1 MALGFFRRRQK
12 MVLVFM
18 VLLMVTFLI
27 PSLFQHFGGGQDR
40 DTVIGYINDEKITTR
55 MQQAAEIDLNLLR
68 RSLGMGMGRR
78 IGEGAFVAFLQ
89 INRNQNAGL
98 AWMLLLRE
106 ARQMGITIR
115 ESEVE
120 SFLVESGLTGEA
132 YRRELAD
139 LRDTG
144 YTEKHL
150 RQAVANYLMVMT
162 AFQTAEMNTMPSLP
176 ELRHNFGDLW
186 ERIALAM
193 VALPAKDFITDVPE
207 PSEDAV
213 AAQFEQYKHLVAGD
227 PDNKTEFGFGYRLP
241 DRLDVAWLFIDEGP
255 VAGAVEPLEKKMMD
269 YWEEHKGELKNRIPI
284 PTTSTAPV
292 DTQPTDTQPDEPVEE
307 KFREVV
313 IESFSQAKAQIRP
326 LFMPEAVDGG
336 MSSIV
341 LLARGTIQR
350 LSDADDPYSA
360 AARAMIHPA
369 DALLNR
375 KVVSLPFAEAPLET
389 VIEELEELAK
399 VKIVYPFGK
408 HEKFTLDEKVLVI
421 IKPWGDI
428 TLGEALDRIGEQAK
442 CPPIKWVTCDGM
454 DGVIFA
460 SEPVNL
466 VPVSAGRT
474 GMVGFEEVYRH
485 ELLGQAGLKSEAGPG
500 GQSLLSIAATA
511 EVFQPAGQK
520 HVPLIKPGGDFDHT
534 MYVSGPRKGRL
545 LWRLVN
551 AEAANAPQHLDQE
564 IRKQVIGD
572 LKTVAGFNKALA
584 VAEDMKVELE
594 KPDGDLKKLA
604 DANAKKL
611 DFNETEPFSRKT
623 LDIRS
628 GQISFSS
635 IPDIGQDKQFIESAF
650 TLVPPDP
657 NEPGAEKPAMVI
669 PLRRQGKV
677 MLVQRIGYEP
687 ATEANFA
694 ELVAGMTIVEMPRQD
709 ETGKISMGY
718 GIKNVTMDEV
728 LMRRRWEQ
736 TVIVWFSGQSVIKRV
751 NYRAE
756 HPSD

>member
-27 PSLFQHFGGGQDR
+27 PSLFQRLGSGQGR
-40 DTVIGYINDEKITTR
+40 DTVIGYINDEKITIH

-78 IGEGAFVAFLQ
+78 TGEGTFVAFLQ

-98 AWMLLLRE
+98 VWMLLLRE
-106 ARQMGITIR
+106 ARQMGITVK
-115 ESEVE
+115 EDQVE

-150 RQAVANYLMVMT
+150 RQAVANYLTVMT
-162 AFQTAEMNTMPSLP
+162 AYTTAEMNTMPSLP

-186 ERIALAM
+186 ERIQLAM
-193 VALPAKDFITDVPE
+193 VALPAKDFTADVPE
-207 PSEDAV
+207 PSEEAV
-213 AAQFEQYKHLVAGD
+213 AGQFEQYKYLFPQD
-227 PDNKTEFGFGYRLP
+227 PANKTDFGFGYRMP

-255 VAGAVEPLEKKMMD
+255 VAGAVEPFEKKMMD

-284 PTTSTAPV
+284 PTTATA
-292 DTQPTDTQPDEPVEE
+292 PTDTQPTEPAEE
-307 KFREVV
+307 KFREVAF
-313 IESFSQAKAQIRP
+313 ESFSQAKAQIRL

-341 LLARGTIQR
+341 SLARGTIQR
-350 LSDADDPYSA
+350 FADNDDPYSA
-360 AARAMIHPA
+360 AARAMIRPA

-375 KVVSLPFAEAPLET
+375 KIASLPFAEAPLET

-408 HEKFTLDEKVLVI
+408 HEKFTLDEKVVVR

-428 TLGEALDRIGEQAK
+428 TLGEALDRIGKQAK
-442 CPPIKWVTCDGM
+442 CPPVKWVTCDGM

-474 GMVGFEEVYRH
+474 GMVSFEEVYRH

-520 HVPLIKPGGDFDHT
+520 HVPLIKPGGDFEHT

-551 AEAANAPQHLDQE
+551 AEAANAPLYLDPE
-564 IRKQVIGD
+564 IRKQVIED
-572 LKTVAGFNKALA
+572 LKTVAGFKKALA
-584 VAEDMKVELE
+584 AAEAMKVKLE

-604 DANAKKL
+604 DAEKL
-611 DFNETEPFSRKT
+611 DFSETEPFSRKT

-635 IPDIGQDKQFIESAF
+635 ISDIGQDKQFIASAF

-657 NEPGAEKPAMVI
+657 NEPVTEKPAMVI

-687 ATEANFA
+687 VTEANFA
-694 ELVAGMTIVEMPRQD
+694 GLVAGMTIVEMPRQD
-709 ETGKISMGY
+709 ETGKIVMGY
-718 GIKNVTMDEV
+718 SIKNVTIDEV

-736 TVIVWFSGQSVIKRV
+736 TAIIWFSGQSVIKRV
-751 NYRAE
+751 NYRPE